1 MDMLS
6 GRYQWVI
13 KVCIVLCFAPFVS
26 PVIGLL
32 GGIILSLSGVRGVN
46 TKLYTSWVLKAS
58 VVLIGFGTNLTMV
71 LKASQSGF
79 VITAVSVVSIM
90 ILGIILGK
98 LVGLERKTTV
108 LISAG
113 TAICG
118 GSAIA
123 ALSPVLKSE
132 EYQSSFALI
141 VVFVLNSV
149 SLFIFPYLGWYF
161 GMSQEVFGKWVAIA
175 IHDTSSVVGAG
186 AQYGDIALHTATT
199 VKLIRALWIIPL
211 SFVVTMF
218 NGNRRGSVAGF
229 PWFIL
234 LFVLAIV
241 VSNMFP
247 VYKESYNHLSWLGN
261 RGMVLALF
269 LIGNSINISDIRR
282 SGIRPFVV
290 GVVLWVLTSVVSFVV
305 LNS

>member
-6 GRYQWVI
+6 GRFQWVI

-32 GGIILSLSGVRGVN
+32 VGIILSLSGVRGVN

-58 VVLIGFGTNLTMV
+58 VVLIGFGTNLTVV

-141 VVFVLNSV
+141 VVFVLNAV
-149 SLFIFPYLGWYF
+149 SLFIFPYLGCYF

-218 NGNRRGSVAGF
+218 KGNRRGSVAGF

-247 VYKESYNHLSWLGN
+247 VYKESYNHLSRLGN